1 MTITEYSKKIKND
14 YEEHIV
20 LIKYGKFY
28 RAFDHDAFI
37 INYLF
42 NYKISSRDSVGF
54 PIENLNK
61 VLHVL
66 NNNSISTIII
76 KSINDYIVYNSVDN
90 KYNYYLKKS
99 LDNINFNDSI
109 SHLNNLLVSKIKE
122 NNSLLFDIRSYLENL

>member
-1 MTITEYSKKIKND
+1 M
-14 YEEHIV
+14 
-20 LIKYGKFY
+20 
-28 RAFDHDAFI
+28 
-37 INYLF
+37 F
-42 NYKISSRDSVGF
+42 NYKISSRDSIGF

-66 NNNSISTIII
+66 NNNCISTIII
-76 KSINDYIVYNSVDN
+76 KSINDYIVYNSIDN